1 MCVVGKNFD
10 CRETGPWELSPRS
23 PKVTLLQILF
33 PFIRKVSKFG
43 WDSLCVWVRLFRLPV
58 SALLERLVKA
68 RERKVGGCAGKV
80 NKAKTGWSISGSG

>member
-1 MCVVGKNFD
+1 MCSGQKL
-10 CRETGPWELSPRS
+10 RLQGTWPRELSPRS
-23 PKVTLLQILF
+23 AKVTLLQILF